1 MQDSEKR
8 IIFRY
13 VSAIQIASRVI
24 FFLEVSIRIIL
35 IHNIIRCIL
44 LAPYTGQVRI
54 HLFLFISLTLKHFS
68 RISCIFQKK
77 SVSFQKISCV
87 RQSVSKLT
95 LRSFAFSLQKK
106 SINPLKLEVN
116 MEIKDN
122 ARKENFFLKLIE
134 IKKEIRN
141 CVQNGGNLHQIE
153 KQYGIRFSKP
163 L

>member
-1 MQDSEKR
+1 MVYPSCPIYR
-8 IIFRY
+8 
-13 VSAIQIASRVI
+13 AS
-24 FFLEVSIRIIL
+24 
-35 IHNIIRCIL
+35 
-44 LAPYTGQVRI
+44 GI
-54 HLFLFISLTLKHFS
+54 HLVISFSLKHFP
-68 RISCIFQKK
+68 RISCIF
-77 SVSFQKISCV
+77 
-87 RQSVSKLT
+87 
-95 LRSFAFSLQKK
+95 QKK

>member
-1 MQDSEKR
+1 MWKQDHEDCK
-8 IIFRY
+8 
-13 VSAIQIASRVI
+13 VSNRTYISHIYNKVYPSCPTYRAS
-24 FFLEVSIRIIL
+24 
-35 IHNIIRCIL
+35 
-44 LAPYTGQVRI
+44 GI
-54 HLFLFISLTLKHFS
+54 HLFLFISLSLKYFP
-68 RISCIFQKK
+68 INPCFFQKK
-77 SVSFQKISCV
+77 SVS
-87 RQSVSKLT
+87 LHPN
-95 LRSFAFSLQKK
+95 

>member
-1 MQDSEKR
+1 MKLYVFIRRR
-8 IIFRY
+8 IA
-13 VSAIQIASRVI
+13 VSAKKDGFKQHCFKQPCLIC
-24 FFLEVSIRIIL
+24 FFLL
-35 IHNIIRCIL
+35 
-44 LAPYTGQVRI
+44 
-54 HLFLFISLTLKHFS
+54 SL
-68 RISCIFQKK
+68 QKK
-77 SVSFQKISCV
+77 SCT
-87 RQSVSKLT
+87 RQFESQLS